1 MGKDAPEAKLA
12 TLHAHDGDT
21 RLRLAIEEA
30 GLATWDTNF
39 FTGESIWSAN
49 HYRLF
54 GYPVD
59 PTGRATVEMWSSR
72 LHPEDRER
80 ALAEIDRAK
89 RERAPY
95 RSEYRIVR
103 ADTGDIVWIEPHGRF
118 FYDPD
123 GRAKRQVARFS
134 TSRRASKP
142 RSAWSAAK
150 RSSIS
155 RRGSSASAS
164 SSTTTST
171 TGCTGP
177 ICFARSTICR
187 RTNRRSSGR
196 SMPRPIP
203 RTANY

>member
-80 ALAEIDRAK
+80 VLAHIERAK

-103 ADTGDIVWIEPHGRF
+103 ADTGDMKIYVGGALEAEGRG
-118 FYDPD
+118 PA
-123 GRAKRQVARFS
+123 G
-134 TSRRASKP
+134 T
-142 RSAWSAAK
+142 RSAPDRIAVGRLQTGINRFEGSLDDL
-150 RSSIS
+150 RFYS
-155 RRGSSASAS
+155 RALTDVDVRLL
-164 SSTTTST
+164 STK
-171 TGCTGP
+171 
-177 ICFARSTICR
+177 
-187 RTNRRSSGR
+187 
-196 SMPRPIP
+196 
-203 RTANY
+203 